1 MILSRCKVAALDQI
15 ACLVLISKVWLINT
29 ITCNK
34 KFSGGFCM
42 LKRYLLAPGPTP
54 VPSEVLLAMAAPII
68 HHRSPDFLP
77 VLDSAKK
84 GLQWLYQTKN
94 DVLIL
99 SSTGTGGMVGAVNN
113 FFNKEDK
120 VLVINGGKFGE
131 RWTKICQS
139 YGLDVEE
146 ITVEWGYA
154 VNPEE
159 VEERLQKNR
168 NIRGVFA
175 QASETSTGVYHDIEA
190 LASVVKKYPDTLF
203 IVDAISALVAHDLK
217 TDAWGIDIMVGGSQK
232 GVMMP
237 PGIAFVSVSDK
248 AWARAETSKIPKFYF
263 NFKKERENL
272 AKNQTN
278 FTSPVTL
285 IIGLNESLKM
295 LQAEGLE
302 NVFKRH
308 ELLANATRK
317 AVQAI
322 GLKLYPKESPSNAVT
337 AIMTPDG
344 IDGQAVYKNLREK
357 YGITAAGGQDRARGK
372 IFRIAHLGY
381 ADRFDVITAIAGIEM
396 VLKGMGHP
404 VTLGTGVAVAQELLM
419 V

>member
-1 MILSRCKVAALDQI
+1 M
-15 ACLVLISKVWLINT
+15 
-29 ITCNK
+29 
-34 KFSGGFCM
+34 FM

-54 VPSEVLLAMAAPII
+54 VPAEILLSMAAPII

-99 SSTGTGGMVGAVNN
+99 SSTGTGGMVGAAKN
-113 FFNKEDK
+113 FFNQGDE
-120 VLVINGGKFGE
+120 VLVVNGGKFGE
-131 RWTKICQS
+131 RWTKICQA
-139 YGLDVEE
+139 YGLKVEE
-146 ITVEWGYA
+146 IVVEWGYA
-154 VNPEE
+154 VKPEE
-159 VEERLQKNR
+159 VEERLKKNK
-168 NIRGVFA
+168 NLKGVFV
-175 QASETSTGVYHDIEA
+175 QASETSTGVYHDIQT
-190 LASVVKKYPDTLF
+190 LSSIVRKYEDTLF
-203 IVDAISALVAHDLK
+203 VVDAISALVAHDLR
-217 TDAWGIDIMVGGSQK
+217 TDEWGIDIMVGGSQK
-232 GVMMP
+232 GVMLP
-237 PGIAFVSVSDK
+237 PGIAFVSVSEK
-248 AWARAETSKIPKFYF
+248 AWKKAETSNIPKFYF

-285 IIGLNESLKM
+285 IIGLNAGLKM

-308 ELLANATRK
+308 ERLALATRK

-322 GLKLYPKESPSNAVT
+322 GLELYPKESPANSVT
-337 AIMTPDG
+337 AIMTPPG

-357 YGITAAGGQDRARGK
+357 YGITAAGGQDRAKGK

-381 ADRFDVITAIAGIEM
+381 ADRFDIIMAIAGIEM
-396 VLKGMGHP
+396 VLKGMGYP
-404 VTLGTGVAVAQELLM
+404 VTLGTGVAVAQALLM
-419 V
+419 D

>member
-1 MILSRCKVAALDQI
+1 
-15 ACLVLISKVWLINT
+15 
-29 ITCNK
+29 
-34 KFSGGFCM
+34 M

-54 VPSEVLLAMAAPII
+54 VPSQVLLAMSAPII

-77 VLDSAKK
+77 VLDAAKK

-99 SSTGTGGMVGAVNN
+99 CSSGTGGMVFSLNN
-113 FFNKEDK
+113 FFNQGDK
-120 VLVINGGKFGE
+120 VIVVNSGKFGE

-139 YGLDVEE
+139 YGLKVDE
-146 ITVEWGYA
+146 IVVEWGYA
-154 VNPEE
+154 VKPEIIE
-159 VEERLQKNR
+159 KKLKKDKD
-168 NIRGVFA
+168 IKGVFV
-175 QASETSTGVYHDIEA
+175 QASETSTGIYHDIKT
-190 LASVVKKYPDTLF
+190 LASIVKKHEGTLL
-203 IVDAISALVAHDLK
+203 IVDAISALVAHDLR
-217 TDAWGIDIMVGGSQK
+217 TDEWEIDIMVGGSQK
-232 GVMMP
+232 GLMLP
-237 PGIAFVSVSDK
+237 PGLAFVSVSEK
-248 AWARAETSKIPKFYF
+248 AWEKAEKSKLPRFYF

-278 FTSPVTL
+278 FTSPITL

-295 LQAEGLE
+295 LQTEGLD

-308 ELLANATRK
+308 ETLAHATRK

-322 GLKLYPKESPSNAVT
+322 GLELYSKDIPSNAVT
-337 AIMTPDG
+337 AIMTPPG

-381 ADRFDVITAIAGIEM
+381 VDRFDVITAIAGIEM
-396 VLKGMGHP
+396 VLKRMGHP
-404 VTLGTGVAVAQELLM
+404 VKLGTGVAVAEELLI
-419 V
+419 

>member
-1 MILSRCKVAALDQI
+1 
-15 ACLVLISKVWLINT
+15 
-29 ITCNK
+29 
-34 KFSGGFCM
+34 M

-54 VPSEVLLAMAAPII
+54 VPSEVLLAMAMPII

-84 GLQWLYQTKN
+84 GLQLLFQTKN

-99 SSTGTGGMVGAVNN
+99 CSTGTGGMVGAVNN
-113 FFNKEDK
+113 FFNPGDK

-131 RWTKICQS
+131 RWTKICKS
-139 YGLDVEE
+139 YGLNVEE
-146 ITVEWGYA
+146 ILIEWGYS
-154 VNPEE
+154 VKPEL
-159 VEERLQKNR
+159 VEEKLKKDQDIK
-168 NIRGVFA
+168 GVFV
-175 QASETSTGVYHDIEA
+175 QASETSTGVYHDIKS
-190 LASVVKKYPDTLF
+190 LASIVNKHENTLF
-203 IVDAISALVAHDLK
+203 IVDAISALAAHDLR
-217 TDAWGIDIMVGGSQK
+217 TDEWGIDIMVGGSQK
-232 GVMMP
+232 GLMLP
-237 PGIAFVSVSDK
+237 PGIAFVSVSEK
-248 AWARAETSKIPKFYF
+248 AWEKAKASKLPKFYF
-263 NFKKERENL
+263 DFKKERENL

-308 ELLANATRK
+308 EKLAQATRK
-317 AVQAI
+317 AVQA
-322 GLKLYPKESPSNAVT
+322 LALELYAKESLSNAVT
-337 AIMTPDG
+337 AIMSPPG

-381 ADRFDVITAIAGIEM
+381 VDRFDVITAIAGIEM
-396 VLKGMGHP
+396 VLKGMGYP
-404 VTLGTGVAVAQELLM
+404 VKLGTGVAVAEELLM
-419 V
+419 E